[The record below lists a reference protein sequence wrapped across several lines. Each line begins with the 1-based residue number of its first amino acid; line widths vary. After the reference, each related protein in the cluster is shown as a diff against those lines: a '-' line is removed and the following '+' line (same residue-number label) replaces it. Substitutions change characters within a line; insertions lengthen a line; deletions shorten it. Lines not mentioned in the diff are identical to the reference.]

1 MFGIRSGH
9 RCWAICWR
17 CFFFAILTIL
27 ITACAKE
34 STISGNPPPPQEKN
48 LLNNVIPSIPFTIQ
62 LGAFQSSVR
71 AERMTNGLQEKGLD
85 AYFYEDKSGLS
96 KVRFGRFDTRAE
108 AYDHARAL
116 KAEGV
121 IDTFYILQPFKN
133 SKPTHKQSLKNTY
146 RKGLEKRLIETAKG
160 FIGVPYRWGGT
171 SVENGFDCSGLTMT
185 VYRLNGL
192 ELPRKA
198 SSQYRAGKPVSNHSL
213 KPADLIF
220 FATNGDDQISHVG
233 IYSGNGKFIHAPGR
247 GKYIRKASLSNAY
260 FKRHYRGARRY
271 F

>member
-1 MFGIRSGH
+1 MFGIRGGN
-9 RCWAICWR
+9 RYLVICWR
-17 CFFFAILTIL
+17 SFLIVIITIV

-34 STISGNPPPPQEKN
+34 STISGNTPAPQKDDF
-48 LLNNVIPSIPFTIQ
+48 LNTVIPSIPFTIQ
-62 LGAFQSSVR
+62 LGAFRSSLR

-85 AYFYEDKSGLS
+85 AYFYEDKSGFS
-96 KVRFGRFDTRAE
+96 KVRFGRFNSRAD
-108 AYDHARAL
+108 AYERARAL

-121 IDTFYILQPFKN
+121 IDTFYILQPFKK
-133 SKPTHKQSLKNTY
+133 SKPTHKQSLKESY
-146 RKGLEKRLIETAKG
+146 RKGLEKRLVETAKG

-171 SVENGFDCSGLTMT
+171 SAKNGFDCSGLTMT

-198 SSQYRAGKPVSNHSL
+198 SSQYRTGKPVSSHAL

-233 IYSGNGKFIHAPGR
+233 IYSGKGKFIHAPGS
-247 GKYIRKASLSNAY
+247 GKYIRNASLSNAY
-260 FKRHYRGARRY
+260 FKKHYRGARRY